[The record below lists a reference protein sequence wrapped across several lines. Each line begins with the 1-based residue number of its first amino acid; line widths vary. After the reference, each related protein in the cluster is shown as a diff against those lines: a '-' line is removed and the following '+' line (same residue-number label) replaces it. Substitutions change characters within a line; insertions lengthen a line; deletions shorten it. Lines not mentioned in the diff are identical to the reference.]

1 MTMSVVTF
9 KIERDLLELVES
21 MRINTNM
28 NRSEFIRHA
37 LQYYIEHEYKPK
49 NTMAKAT
56 VEKGVRL

>member
-37 LQYYIEHEYKPK
+37 LQYYIEHEYKPNNNVTK
-49 NTMAKAT
+49 AK
-56 VEKGVRL
+56 VEKGVRF

>member
-1 MTMSVVTF
+1 MVMSVVTF

-28 NRSEFIRHA
+28 NRSEFIRNA

-49 NTMAKAT
+49 SKMPKAK